1 MMEWGASGR
10 NKSRGRQKLN
20 KEEKENKSDQESK
33 RKGRKIKKKA
43 NNRQQDY

>member
-1 MMEWGASGR
+1 MEWGASGR

>member
-1 MMEWGASGR
+1 MEWGASGR

-20 KEEKENKSDQESK
+20 KEEKENKSDQESE
-33 RKGRKIKKKA
+33 RKGRTIKKKA